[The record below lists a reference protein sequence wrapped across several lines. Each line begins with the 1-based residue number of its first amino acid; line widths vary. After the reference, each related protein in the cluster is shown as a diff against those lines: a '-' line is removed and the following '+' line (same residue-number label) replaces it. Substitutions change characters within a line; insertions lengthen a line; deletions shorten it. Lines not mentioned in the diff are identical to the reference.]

1 MGRLDN
7 RRLSS
12 ATSASAL
19 RHLETDFGE
28 YDIYTIPA
36 DGGEETQ
43 LTTAIGLDDG
53 PDYSPDGKFIYF
65 NSVRTG
71 LMQIWRMNT
80 DGSDQQQITSDD
92 YNNWFPHPSP
102 DGKWIV
108 FLSYEKDVKEH
119 PPNKDVM
126 LRLMPTDM
134 GEIQVLAKL
143 FGGQGTINV
152 PSWSPDSRHVAFVS
166 YRLINARR
174 DRMYINDSIEIV
186 EAPISADDYLR
197 LVEDVGW
204 KR

>member
-1 MGRLDN
+1 M
-7 RRLSS
+7 SS

-108 FLSYEKDVKEH
+108 FLSYEKDLRGIH
-119 PPNKDVM
+119 PT
-126 LRLMPTDM
+126 RT
-134 GEIQVLAKL
+134 
-143 FGGQGTINV
+143 
-152 PSWSPDSRHVAFVS
+152 
-166 YRLINARR
+166 
-174 DRMYINDSIEIV
+174 
-186 EAPISADDYLR
+186 
-197 LVEDVGW
+197 
-204 KR
+204 